1 MPGKS
6 GEPPAAQLAALSV
19 GVDIALEAFQYVIA
33 LSIAGLGREAG
44 GMVQE
49 MTLFAVRPPG
59 RGMMSLLLT
68 SAPLGGEEKV
78 IFMTFSSQMSSV
90 MEELH

>member
-44 GMVQE
+44 GMV
-49 MTLFAVRPPG
+49 R
-59 RGMMSLLLT
+59 T
-68 SAPLGGEEKV
+68 SEEA
-78 IFMTFSSQMSSV
+78 
-90 MEELH
+90 EELFDLGYEAITSSTTNLWRMKF

>member
-1 MPGKS
+1 
-6 GEPPAAQLAALSV
+6 
-19 GVDIALEAFQYVIA
+19 
-33 LSIAGLGREAG
+33 
-44 GMVQE
+44 

-59 RGMMSLLLT
+59 RGMMTLLLT